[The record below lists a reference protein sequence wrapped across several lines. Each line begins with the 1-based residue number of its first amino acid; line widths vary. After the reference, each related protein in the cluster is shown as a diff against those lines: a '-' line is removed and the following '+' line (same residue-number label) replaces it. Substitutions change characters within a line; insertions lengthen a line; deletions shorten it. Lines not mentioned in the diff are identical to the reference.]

1 MRRSVALFDFDNTI
15 AQGDS
20 IKRLLKYDLK
30 KRPWHIFCFIKTH
43 NLSTEGVLFLS
54 YHNQKLTP

>member
-1 MRRSVALFDFDNTI
+1 MKRSVALFDFDNTI

-30 KRPWHIFCFIKTH
+30 KRPWHIFCFIK
-43 NLSTEGVLFLS
+43 
-54 YHNQKLTP
+54 

>member
-1 MRRSVALFDFDNTI
+1 MKRSVALFDFDNTI

-30 KRPWHIFCFIKTH
+30 KRPWHIFCFIK
-43 NLSTEGVLFLS
+43 VIFYFLTTI
-54 YHNQKLTP
+54 QIL

>member
-1 MRRSVALFDFDNTI
+1 MKRSVALFDFDNTI

-30 KRPWHIFCFIKTH
+30 KVVHIF
-43 NLSTEGVLFLS
+43 NSSTWEAKAGESL
-54 YHNQKLTP
+54 